1 MSLLLLYVNNHHIT
15 LLSRAPPPVSLR
27 LRGGRVDVCTS
38 LVNKCPT
45 VFDLDEDLDPSTPQ
59 YGAEQFCTDQSA
71 FFARSFVG
79 AQSGMCGYERS
90 RTKDVVLGEGPT
102 AVLAAQ
108 EGGAFA
114 NAATETKTP
123 WYAHYSFV
131 APMAVVGGV
140 LIGVMAATLVAKKMA
155 GARKAVATPESA
167 GGNGDAIQ
175 ISPEQVNPD
184 LSSTDTKLAFANEAA
199 SFVITNNPGSTRKL
213 TREAR
218 HEAIK
223 SHNRENS
230 RSMSTAEETED
241 RSSRS
246 MSTV

>member
-27 LRGGRVDVCTS
+27 LRGGRVDDCTS

-140 LIGVMAATLVAKKMA
+140 LVGVMAATIAFKKVA
-155 GARKAVATPESA
+155 GARKAATTESTMESA
-167 GGNGDAIQ
+167 MESATESATQNGDQ
-175 ISPEQVNPD
+175 GLEV
-184 LSSTDTKLAFANEAA
+184 
-199 SFVITNNPGSTRKL
+199 STRTIGKKFSSF
-213 TREAR
+213 EASNPSQESSDRQIDRRSR
-218 HEAIK
+218 HDAMMAA
-223 SHNRENS
+223 NP
-230 RSMSTAEETED
+230 ST
-241 RSSRS
+241 
-246 MSTV
+246 